1 MMLLLRVA
9 WKLEANRP
17 DATAKKIG
25 QDQKESKGQACPAC
39 FLLGEDR
46 GEETK
51 LAIFRVM
58 NLDRKSRDETERS
71 ARQKKPRDPQP

>member
-25 QDQKESKGQACPAC
+25 QDQKESKGQLSQTDRLPS
-39 FLLGEDR
+39 FLGRIEGKR
-46 GEETK
+46 
-51 LAIFRVM
+51 R
-58 NLDRKSRDETERS
+58 N
-71 ARQKKPRDPQP
+71 